1 MDLKKLNNSWC
12 IPSLELFM
20 QVSPPSSLL
29 KENCSVMKWLLSPV
43 PLSRA
48 PVFVTLCSSMTALR
62 ALKLNDWSD
71 KSQTRP
77 EGRSSCSGLSVQPVI
92 YLLREL
98 HRLSCEESHR
108 NSLNCLF
115 CYSSIYYLPLLLASP
130 SLLPPF
136 LLPSLPLF
144 IPVFIFRCEIYL
156 ALFRPAWW
164 SGSFLCLIIVCFHLL
179 NTGKP
184 VKIKSKVK

>member
-1 MDLKKLNNSWC
+1 
-12 IPSLELFM
+12 M

-29 KENCSVMKWLLSPV
+29 KDNRSVMKWLLSPV

-48 PVFVTLCSSMTALR
+48 PVFVTLCSSMPALC

-77 EGRSSCSGLSVQPVI
+77 EGWSSCSGLSVQPVI

-98 HRLSCEESHR
+98 HGLSCEESHR

-115 CYSSIYYLPLLLASP
+115 CYSSIYYF
-130 SLLPPF
+130 SLLPRF

-144 IPVFIFRCEIYL
+144 IPLFIFQCEIYL
-156 ALFRPAWW
+156 ALFGPAWW
-164 SGSFLCLIIVCFHLL
+164 SGSFLCLIIICFHLL